1 MVARRKRFVTK
12 RVTVPEAFER
22 FCAEFNEGRFYE
34 AHEHLEEIW
43 QFEHGPVRDLYKALI
58 QAAAAYVHVQ
68 RGGYPGASRLLRT
81 ALGYLE
87 PYRPG
92 PAMGFD
98 AEAIGRALE
107 EARDLL
113 QRLGPDGVAQFPLA
127 QRPRM
132 AFDRSALSA
141 EARRWRAW
149 GFDEEGLP
157 VAMEVTIPA

>member
-12 RVTVPEAFER
+12 QVTVPEAFAR
-22 FCAEFNEGRFYE
+22 YCADFNSGRFYE

-58 QAAAAYVHVQ
+58 QAAAAYVHLQ
-68 RGGYPGASRLLRT
+68 RGRYPGASRLLRT

-98 AEAIGRALE
+98 TEGIWRALDGARELLE
-107 EARDLL
+107 E
-113 QRLGPDGVAQFPLA
+113 LGPGGVERFPLA
-127 QRPRM
+127 QRPVM
-132 AFDRSALSA
+132 DFDASALPA

-149 GFDEEGLP
+149 GFDEEGRPL
-157 VAMEVTIPA
+157 AMDITVPA